1 MFFAIGGEGFSKN
14 KGQRELHLMTLENPT
29 TLSSNG
35 QYQKIVAFANAS
47 SGKIVFEG
55 EDDTLR
61 VTGIPQDDV
70 FIMD

>member
-1 MFFAIGGEGFSKN
+1 
-14 KGQRELHLMTLENPT
+14 MTLENPT